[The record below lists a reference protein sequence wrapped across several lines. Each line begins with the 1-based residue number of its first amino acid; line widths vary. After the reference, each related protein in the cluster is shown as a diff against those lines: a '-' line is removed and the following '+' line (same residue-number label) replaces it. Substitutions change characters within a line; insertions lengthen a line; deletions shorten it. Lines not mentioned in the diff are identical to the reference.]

1 MHTKNTY
8 AEGHAIM
15 VNKPERA
22 HLGEGAP
29 ETVCEMNSSL
39 CPEVTTANQRLFVAA
54 PDLLAALENSVRCGE
69 RDGMPGNPGSAPAWV
84 AAARASI
91 ARAKGQTEEDE
102 LERSRR

>member
-1 MHTKNTY
+1 MGHTKHTHNTY
-8 AEGHAIM
+8 IDGHRIM

-54 PDLLAALENSVRCGE
+54 PGLLAALEALYTETVSYIEVNNLGDPHHNQSMQ
-69 RDGMPGNPGSAPAWV
+69 D
-84 AAARASI
+84 ARAAI
-91 ARAKGQTEEDE
+91 AKAKGGQ
-102 LERSRR
+102 